1 MFKRV
6 IGIRTNEWSNLEQNL
21 YNQLL
26 QYFSAQEIFV
36 VIDEMKKKVETPQY
50 VQKIYWDSDFIKNN
64 GLLDYNHFNRGIG
77 WLVGDYFYY
86 AFREK
91 VESEYYWLVEP
102 DVGFTF
108 DHLSDFFGVFEEYN
122 DDALLGN
129 FGVREAGD
137 YWNKSAN
144 LISDE
149 TYGCL
154 FPLSRLS
161 GKAIDVCKLERQ
173 RLSSLYS
180 EKNALSYNNN
190 PIGVHFPNDEVLV
203 ATTLMRE
210 KYQITSF
217 NDVMPHSF
225 SYFNYHQ
232 WFSIPQKEA
241 LKPLNNVIHPIRP
254 VARFIERLSS
264 EVVEHLEKTKILN
277 YTMVDIDSI
286 ESVSN
291 SVGSIVSDYLKKNLS
306 SNFKNMLLMEGVKEY
321 ILSVISCYSSVDNK
335 SNVWI
340 WKNKTVVLDVR
351 ENNEVL
357 SLDFELNGDNIIC
370 YIFERGSDKK
380 DWLNLFEQAYPNLEL
395 IGNKGKLFSLPI
407 AEQNTLSTEI
417 EAAIRL
423 LYDFLNNEPSL
434 RSIS

>member
-36 VIDEMKKKVETPQY
+36 VIDESKKKVETPRY
-50 VQKIYWDSDFIKNN
+50 IQKIYWDTEFIKNN
-64 GLLDYNHFNRGIG
+64 RLLDYNHFNRGIG
-77 WLVGDYFYY
+77 WLAGDYFYY

-91 VESEYYWLVEP
+91 IESEYYWLVEP

-108 DHLSDFFGVFEEYN
+108 DHLSNFFSIFEAYN

-129 FGVREAGD
+129 FGVREESD

-161 GKAIDVCKLERQ
+161 GKAIDICKLERQ

-180 EKNALSYNNN
+180 EKNAFSYIDN

-210 KYQITSF
+210 QYKITSF
-217 NDVMPHSF
+217 NKVMPYSF
-225 SYFNYHQ
+225 SYHQ
-232 WFSIPQKEA
+232 WFSIPDKET

-254 VARFIERLSS
+254 IAKFTDRISS
-264 EVVEHLEKTKILN
+264 EIIEHLDQTQLLN
-277 YTMVDIDSI
+277 YTMVDLDSVEYI
-286 ESVSN
+286 ST
-291 SVGSIVSDYLKKNLS
+291 SVGRIVSDYLKKNLS
-306 SNFKNMLLMEGVKEY
+306 GNFNHMLAIESIRES
-321 ILSVISCYSSVDNK
+321 IISAVS
-335 SNVWI
+335 
-340 WKNKTVVLDVR
+340 R
-351 ENNEVL
+351 
-357 SLDFELNGDNIIC
+357 
-370 YIFERGSDKK
+370 
-380 DWLNLFEQAYPNLEL
+380 Q
-395 IGNKGKLFSLPI
+395 
-407 AEQNTLSTEI
+407 
-417 EAAIRL
+417 
-423 LYDFLNNEPSL
+423 PSAVS
-434 RSIS
+434 RQPSAVSRQPSAVSRQP